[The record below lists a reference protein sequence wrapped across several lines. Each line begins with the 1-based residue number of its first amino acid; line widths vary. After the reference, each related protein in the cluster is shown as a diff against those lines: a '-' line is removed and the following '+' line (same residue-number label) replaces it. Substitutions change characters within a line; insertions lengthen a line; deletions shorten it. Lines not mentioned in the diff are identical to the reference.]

1 MELKK
6 GDKIIC
12 ITDAYKDFTKGKEY
26 EIFNIDLGDISVKN
40 DYGVSITF
48 LSFHNNFKLKEETEE
63 LQPHSF
69 CETPEE
75 KCTLGYCDEN
85 GCMNRKRVLV
95 EPELN
100 VAYKETE
107 GKLHYELDFEF
118 ITQMAERMA
127 SNKKEGKYSMY
138 NWMKPMNKT
147 DLINL
152 IQAQY
157 RHAMDLMNFKF
168 DDDGRPYGT
177 LEAFSNNAMMINYQL
192 KNYFKD
198 YKFSKEDL
206 LELSDKKKGKF
217 KGILSNFKEENEFK
231 NGDKFKFKNK
241 NEQYVFIGKV
251 NDLWFGKLR
260 ELAIYRKDNNL
271 SSTMLQPYKDFI
283 KEIQVS
289 PSSKINTTD
298 STGLLTEE
306 K

>member
-1 MELKK
+1 METKEK
-6 GDKIIC
+6 IKAGDKIVC
-12 ITDAYKDFTKGKEY
+12 ITNVYKDFTKGKEY
-26 EIFNIDLGDISVKN
+26 EIFVINYNDYYYKVIN
-40 DYGVSITF
+40 DYGIKIDFTF
-48 LSFHNNFKLKEETEE
+48 SYFDEFFKLKEETE
-63 LQPHSF
+63 
-69 CETPEE
+69 T
-75 KCTLGYCDEN
+75 
-85 GCMNRKRVLV
+85 
-95 EPELN
+95 
-100 VAYKETE
+100 AYKETE

-138 NWMKPMNKT
+138 NWMKPMSKT

-192 KNYFKD
+192 KTYFKD

-217 KGILSNFKEENEFK
+217 KGILSNFKEE
-231 NGDKFKFKNK
+231 
-241 NEQYVFIGKV
+241 
-251 NDLWFGKLR
+251 
-260 ELAIYRKDNNL
+260 
-271 SSTMLQPYKDFI
+271 
-283 KEIQVS
+283 IQVS

>member
-1 MELKK
+1 MIPRFVQEQLIDDCNKLVEKFKKLENMETKEKLKV
-6 GDKIIC
+6 GDKIVC

-26 EIFNIDLGDISVKN
+26 EIFHIDLEDISVKN

-48 LSFHNNFKLKEETEE
+48 LSLHNTFKLKEE
-63 LQPHSF
+63 S
-69 CETPEE
+69 ET
-75 KCTLGYCDEN
+75 
-85 GCMNRKRVLV
+85 
-95 EPELN
+95 
-100 VAYKETE
+100 AYKETE

-138 NWMKPMNKT
+138 NWMKPMSKT

-157 RHAMDLMNFKF
+157 RHAMDLMKFKF

-192 KNYFKD
+192 KTYFKD
-198 YKFSKEDL
+198 YKFSVQDL
-206 LELSDKKKGKF
+206 L
-217 KGILSNFKEENEFK
+217 
-231 NGDKFKFKNK
+231 
-241 NEQYVFIGKV
+241 
-251 NDLWFGKLR
+251 
-260 ELAIYRKDNNL
+260 
-271 SSTMLQPYKDFI
+271 
-283 KEIQVS
+283 EIQVS
-289 PSSKINTTD
+289 PSSKVNTTD

>member
-12 ITDAYKDFTKGKEY
+12 NNDNIEGFTNGEEY
-26 EIFNIDLGDISVKN
+26 EINNLEGNMIEVISSHELRKRFLKTGFNR
-40 DYGVSITF
+40 Y
-48 LSFHNNFKLKEETEE
+48 FKLKEETE
-63 LQPHSF
+63 
-69 CETPEE
+69 T
-75 KCTLGYCDEN
+75 
-85 GCMNRKRVLV
+85 
-95 EPELN
+95 
-100 VAYKETE
+100 AYKETE

-138 NWMKPMNKT
+138 NWMKPMSKT

-192 KNYFKD
+192 KTYFKD

-217 KGILSNFKEENEFK
+217 KGILSNFKEE
-231 NGDKFKFKNK
+231 
-241 NEQYVFIGKV
+241 
-251 NDLWFGKLR
+251 
-260 ELAIYRKDNNL
+260 
-271 SSTMLQPYKDFI
+271 
-283 KEIQVS
+283 IQVS

>member
-1 MELKK
+1 METKQKLKV

-26 EIFNIDLGDISVKN
+26 EIFNIDLGNIIVKN
-40 DYGVSITF
+40 DYGVSIPF
-48 LSFHNNFKLKEETEE
+48 LSFHNNFKLKEET
-63 LQPHSF
+63 
-69 CETPEE
+69 
-75 KCTLGYCDEN
+75 
-85 GCMNRKRVLV
+85 
-95 EPELN
+95 
-100 VAYKETE
+100 AYKETE

-138 NWMKPMNKT
+138 NWMKPMSKT

-192 KNYFKD
+192 KTYFKD

-206 LELSDKKKGKF
+206 LELSGEKKGKF
-217 KGILSNFKEENEFK
+217 KGILSNFKEE
-231 NGDKFKFKNK
+231 
-241 NEQYVFIGKV
+241 
-251 NDLWFGKLR
+251 
-260 ELAIYRKDNNL
+260 
-271 SSTMLQPYKDFI
+271 
-283 KEIQVS
+283 IQVS
-289 PSSKINTTD
+289 PSSKINTTN
-298 STGLLTEE
+298 STGLLTED